1 MHTDR
6 CGNTRRDKC
15 RAKRSGKEAKMH
27 EYMYKDTMGV
37 EPEMN
42 DYTGNNRSHGNNNK
56 RFKDK
61 CGSHTRQRFNRF
73 TTKDSYTR
81 NITRNTESTAV

>member
-1 MHTDR
+1 MS
-6 CGNTRRDKC
+6 RRE
-15 RAKRSGKEAKMH
+15 KRKESKMQ
-27 EYMYKDTMGV
+27 EYMYRDMMGV
-37 EPEMN
+37 ELEMN

-61 CGSHTRQRFNRF
+61 CGSHTSQTFNRF
-73 TTKDSYTR
+73 TTKDSYTM